1 MTFQDLLAMKLAN
14 QQEKLDV
21 LRSLSREEIVRL
33 NNEGV
38 EHLERLQARMGAHRQ
53 LYLVVDN
60 TGGLAFS
67 TDLLTS

>member
-14 QQEKLDV
+14 QQAKLDV
-21 LRSLSREEIVRL
+21 LRSLSREDIVRL

-53 LYLVVDN
+53 LYLVIDN
-60 TGGLAFS
+60 TGDLSFS

>member
-14 QQEKLDV
+14 QQAKLEF

-38 EHLERLQARMGAHRQ
+38 KHLERLQARMGAHRQ
-53 LYLVVDN
+53 LRLVID
-60 TGGLAFS
+60 GDDLAFS
-67 TDLLTS
+67 QDLLTS